1 MMSQKFNP
9 SRWAVEHPQ
18 LVGFLMIIS
27 LIAGGWQFANLGRAE
42 DPNFTLKSMTIS
54 AQWSGASP
62 DALQA
67 QVIDPLEQEL
77 RGIEFLDSLST
88 YCNPSFCVTQVSLND
103 NAPKE
108 QVPQIWQKVRN
119 KVSDVSPSLPEGSSL
134 SVNDDFADVYGYTF
148 ALTGPEISSLSP
160 IAKKI
165 KTGFQRIPDVGKVQ
179 VIGEI
184 PATFN
189 IDIDPTRL
197 KNTGIGL
204 QQFSESIQQ
213 HSLIASGGMLD
224 FGIDVPIDVSGAVDN
239 QESIEQITL
248 PSKSG
253 NLHVKDIATVSRG
266 YVDPPSSIVR
276 YHGQPALIIA
286 VAMAKDGDGLA
297 LGKRLNTELGKINGD
312 LPTGLKFVQVEDQSK
327 IIKEAVNTFLLKFFF
342 ALLVVL
348 IVAFG
353 TLGFRS
359 GMVVAF
365 SVPLTLSFVALYM
378 KISGI
383 SLERI
388 SLGAL
393 ILSLGL
399 LVDDAIISI
408 EAMIVQLSNGAS
420 REDAASYAWSHTA
433 FPMLTGT
440 LITIISFLPVG
451 IAKSTTGEY
460 AGEIFWVSAA
470 ALLCSWVVA
479 VVFIPL
485 LGVWFL
491 PQPKNALENEPSLE
505 SKSILLL
512 RKILEWVIVKRKTV
526 CAVTIFLLVIA
537 IFGTNL
543 VNQQFFPLSDRPEL
557 IVDVALPPGSS
568 LSKTNKIVSNIES
581 RILSLPSLYHIE
593 THIGDGAP
601 RFYMP
606 YIPASPSA
614 SHATLLL
621 VAKDLDAREEIFRK
635 IKEFANDIP
644 ASLHV
649 QRLSLGPTAD
659 FPVQYR
665 VIGPN
670 VDEIINISHEI
681 RDILKKTPG
690 TSDVQIDWGNRTLS
704 ESFKMDSGK
713 VVHFG
718 SNRIAVAQ
726 QLQAFLSGEVVGTIF
741 STDNHRSLVIR
752 AEEKYRHDPQL
763 WMLLPIQTPMGNV
776 FLGQLGSLEVKQ
788 VFPVIWRRNGE
799 PCITVQS
806 DVLPGTEPL
815 DIVEQIKPEIDNIK
829 KHLPYGY
836 RVEVGGDAELSQTAN
851 DAIFAL
857 LPPTVGIMLLILM
870 LQLQQFSR
878 VILVLCSS
886 FLGVIG
892 AVLGLLIFNA
902 PFGFVALLGLIALAG
917 MIMRNTILLVDQIEY
932 NKRNGLSLNA
942 SVIDA
947 TLLRARPVI
956 LTALASVFAFI
967 PLAFNIFWG
976 PMAIVMIGG
985 LSVATF
991 LTLLALPAFYLVM
1004 FGEKQKDKAVQ

>member
-1 MMSQKFNP
+1 MMLQKFNP

-18 LVGFLMIIS
+18 LIGFFMIIS
-27 LIAGGWQFANLGRAE
+27 LIAGGWEFTNLGRAE
-42 DPNFTLKSMTIS
+42 DPNFTLKSITIS
-54 AQWSGASP
+54 AQWAGASP
-62 DALQA
+62 DALQI
-67 QVIDPLEQEL
+67 QIIDPLEQEL
-77 RGIEFLDSLST
+77 RGIEYLDTLST

-103 NAPKE
+103 NAPKN

-119 KVSDVSPSLPEGSSL
+119 KVADVSPALPKGATL

-148 ALTGPEISSLSP
+148 ALTGPEVSSLSP

-179 VIGEI
+179 IIGEI

-189 IDIDPTRL
+189 INIDPIRL
-197 KNTGIGL
+197 KSAGIGL
-204 QQFSESIQQ
+204 AQFSEAIQH

-224 FGIDVPIDVSGAVDN
+224 FGIDVPIDVSGNVYN

-266 YVDPPSSIVR
+266 YSDPPSSIAR
-276 YHGQPALIIA
+276 YHGKPALIIA
-286 VAMAKDGDGLA
+286 VSMAKDGDGLA
-297 LGKRLNTELGKINGD
+297 LGKRLNAELGKINSE
-312 LPTGLKFVQVEDQSK
+312 LPIGLKFVQVEDQSK
-327 IIKEAVNTFLLKFFF
+327 VIKEAVNTFLLKFFF

-348 IVAFG
+348 VVAFG

-378 KISGI
+378 KMSGI
-383 SLERI
+383 GLERI

-420 REDAASYAWSHTA
+420 REDAASYAWEHTA

-479 VVFIPL
+479 VLFIPL

-491 PQPKNALENEPSLE
+491 PEPKSSLENTSSLE
-505 SKSILLL
+505 TKSIFVL
-512 RKILEWVIVKRKTV
+512 RKVLEWVVFKRKTV
-526 CAVTIFLLVIA
+526 CAVTLAFLVMA
-537 IFGTNL
+537 ILGTNL

-557 IVDVALPPGSS
+557 IVDVALPPGTS

-581 RILSLPSLYHIE
+581 RVLSLPYLAHIE

-601 RFYMP
+601 RFYLP
-606 YIPASPSA
+606 YIPATPSA

-621 VAKDLDAREEIFRK
+621 VAKNLKDREELFK
-635 IKEFANDIP
+635 NIKDFSKDIP

-649 QRLSLGPTAD
+649 QRLSLGPAAD

-665 VIGPN
+665 IIGPN
-670 VDEIINISHEI
+670 VDEIINTSYKIK
-681 RDILKKTPG
+681 DILKNTHG
-690 TSDVQIDWGNRTLS
+690 TSDVQSDWGNRTLS
-704 ESFKMDSGK
+704 ESFHLDSEK

-718 SNRIAVAQ
+718 TDRIAIAHQV
-726 QLQAFLSGEVVGTIF
+726 QAFLSGEVVGTIF
-741 STDNHRSLVIR
+741 NADSHRSLVIR
-752 AEEKYRHDPQL
+752 AEEKFRHNPQL
-763 WMLLPIQTPMGNV
+763 WALLPIQTQMGNV
-776 FLGQLGSLEVKQ
+776 FLGQLGTLEIKQ

-806 DVLPGTEPL
+806 DVMSGVEPL
-815 DIVEQIKPEIDNIK
+815 EIVEQIKPKIDSIK
-829 KHLPYGY
+829 QHLPYGY
-836 RVEVGGDAELSQTAN
+836 RVEVGGDTELSQTAN

-870 LQLQQFSR
+870 LQLQKFSR
-878 VILVLCSS
+878 VVLVLCSS
-886 FLGVIG
+886 LLGLIG
-892 AVLGLLIFNA
+892 AVMALLIFNA

-917 MIMRNTILLVDQIEY
+917 MIMRNTILLVDQIEC
-932 NKRNGLSLNA
+932 NKHNGLTLTS

-947 TLLRARPVI
+947 TILRSRPVI

-985 LSVATF
+985 LSVATIF
-991 LTLLALPAFYLVM
+991 TLLSLPAFYLII
-1004 FGEKQKDKAVQ
+1004 FGEKQKDKHVQ

>member
-18 LVGFLMIIS
+18 LIGFLMIIS
-27 LIAGGWQFANLGRAE
+27 VIAGGWQFINLGRAE

-54 AQWSGASP
+54 AQWAGASP

-67 QVIDPLEQEL
+67 QIINPLEQEL
-77 RGIEFLDSLST
+77 RGIDFLDTLST
-88 YCNPSFCVTQVSLND
+88 YCNQSFCVTQVSLND

-119 KVSDVSPSLPEGSSL
+119 KVADVSPTLPEGGTL

-148 ALTGPEISSLSP
+148 ALIGPEISSLSP

-165 KTGFQRIPDVGKVQ
+165 KTGFQRIPDVAKVQ
-179 VIGEI
+179 IIGEI

-189 IDIDPTRL
+189 IDIDPVRL
-197 KNTGIGL
+197 KNVGMGL
-204 QQFSESIQQ
+204 AQFSEAIQQ

-224 FGIDVPIDVSGAVDN
+224 FGIDMPIDVSGAVYN

-253 NLHVKDIATVSRG
+253 NLHVKDIATVSRS
-266 YVDPPSSIVR
+266 YIDPPSSIVR
-276 YHGQPALIIA
+276 YHGKPALIIA
-286 VAMAKDGDGLA
+286 VAMAKDGDGLT
-297 LGKRLNTELGKINGD
+297 LGKKLNTELDKINSE

-327 IIKEAVNTFLLKFFF
+327 VIKEAVNTFLLKFFF

-348 IVAFG
+348 VVAFG

-383 SLERI
+383 GLERI

-420 REDAASYAWSHTA
+420 REDAASYAWEHTA

-479 VVFIPL
+479 VIFIPL

-491 PQPKNALENEPSLE
+491 PQPQNTLGNTPSLE
-505 SKSILLL
+505 TKSILAL
-512 RKILEWVIVKRKTV
+512 RKILEWVVVRKKTV
-526 CAVTIFLLVIA
+526 CAVTLTLLVMA
-537 IFGTNL
+537 ILGTSL

-568 LSKTNKIVSNIES
+568 LSKTNKIVSDIES
-581 RILSLPSLYHIE
+581 KILYLPFLAHIE

-601 RFYMP
+601 RFYLP

-621 VAKDLDAREEIFRK
+621 VAKDLNAREELFK
-635 IKEFANDIP
+635 SIKNFANGIP

-665 VIGPN
+665 IIGSN
-670 VDEIINISHEI
+670 IDKIINISHEI
-681 RDILKKTPG
+681 RDILKNTSG

-704 ESFKMDSGK
+704 ESFQLDAEK
-713 VVHFG
+713 VAHFG
-718 SNRIAVAQ
+718 SNRIAIAQ
-726 QLQAFLSGEVVGTIF
+726 QMQAFLSGEEVGKIF
-741 STDNHRSLVIR
+741 NADNHRSLVIR
-752 AEEKYRHDPQL
+752 AEEKFRHNPQL
-763 WMLLPIQTPMGNV
+763 WGLLPIQTQMGNV
-776 FLGQLGSLEVKQ
+776 FLGQLGSLEIKQ
-788 VFPVIWRRNGE
+788 IFPVIWRRNGE

-806 DVLPGTEPL
+806 DVMPGIEPL
-815 DIVEQIKPEIDNIK
+815 EIVEQIKQKIDNIK

-857 LPPTVGIMLLILM
+857 LPPTIGIMLLVLM
-870 LQLQQFSR
+870 LQLQKFSR
-878 VILVLCSS
+878 VVLVLCSS
-886 FLGVIG
+886 FLGLIG
-892 AVLGLLIFNA
+892 AVLALLIFKA

-932 NKRNGLSLNA
+932 NKHNGLTLNA

-947 TLLRARPVI
+947 TILRARPVI

-991 LTLLALPAFYLVM
+991 LTLLSLPAFYLVI
-1004 FGEKQKDKAVQ
+1004 FSDKQKDKAVQ

>member
-18 LVGFLMIIS
+18 LIGFLMIIS
-27 LIAGGWQFANLGRAE
+27 VIAGGWQFINLGRAE

-54 AQWSGASP
+54 AQWAGASP

-67 QVIDPLEQEL
+67 QIINPLEQEL
-77 RGIEFLDSLST
+77 RGIDFLDTLST
-88 YCNPSFCVTQVSLND
+88 YCNQSFCVTQVSLND

-119 KVSDVSPSLPEGSSL
+119 KVADVSPTLPEGGTL

-160 IAKKI
+160 ISKKI
-165 KTGFQRIPDVGKVQ
+165 KAGFQRIPDVAKVQ
-179 VIGEI
+179 IIGEI

-189 IDIDPTRL
+189 IDIDPVRL
-197 KNTGIGL
+197 KNVGMGL
-204 QQFSESIQQ
+204 AQFSETIQQ

-224 FGIDVPIDVSGAVDN
+224 FGIDMPIDVSGAVYN
-239 QESIEQITL
+239 QESIEQIML

-266 YVDPPSSIVR
+266 YIDPPSSIVR
-276 YHGQPALIIA
+276 YHGKPALIIA
-286 VAMAKDGDGLA
+286 VAMAKDGDGLT
-297 LGKRLNTELGKINGD
+297 LGKKLNTELDKINSE

-348 IVAFG
+348 VVAFG

-383 SLERI
+383 GLERI

-420 REDAASYAWSHTA
+420 REDAASYAWEHTA

-479 VVFIPL
+479 VIFIPL

-491 PQPKNALENEPSLE
+491 PQPQNTLENTPSLE
-505 SKSILLL
+505 TKSILAL
-512 RKILEWVIVKRKTV
+512 RKILEWVVVRKKTV
-526 CAVTIFLLVIA
+526 CAVTLTLLVMA
-537 IFGTNL
+537 ILGTSL

-568 LSKTNKIVSNIES
+568 LSKTNKIVSDIES
-581 RILSLPSLYHIE
+581 KILYLPSLAHIE

-601 RFYMP
+601 RFYLP

-621 VAKDLDAREEIFRK
+621 VAKDLNAREELFK
-635 IKEFANDIP
+635 SIKNFANGIP

-665 VIGPN
+665 IIGSN
-670 VDEIINISHEI
+670 IDKIINISHEI
-681 RDILKKTPG
+681 RDILKNTSG

-704 ESFKMDSGK
+704 ESFQLDAEK
-713 VVHFG
+713 VAHFG
-718 SNRIAVAQ
+718 SNRIAIAQ
-726 QLQAFLSGEVVGTIF
+726 QMQAFLSGEEVGKIF
-741 STDNHRSLVIR
+741 NADNHRSLVIR
-752 AEEKYRHDPQL
+752 AEEKFRHNPQL
-763 WMLLPIQTPMGNV
+763 WGLLPIQTQMGNV
-776 FLGQLGSLEVKQ
+776 FLGQLGSLEIKQ
-788 VFPVIWRRNGE
+788 IFPVIWRRNGE

-806 DVLPGTEPL
+806 DVMPGVEPL
-815 DIVEQIKPEIDNIK
+815 EIVEQIKQKIDNIK

-857 LPPTVGIMLLILM
+857 LPPTIGIMLLVLM
-870 LQLQQFSR
+870 LQLQKFSR
-878 VILVLCSS
+878 VVLVLCSS
-886 FLGVIG
+886 FLGLIG
-892 AVLGLLIFNA
+892 AVLALLIFKA

-932 NKRNGLSLNA
+932 NKHNGLTLNA

-947 TLLRARPVI
+947 TILRARPVI

-991 LTLLALPAFYLVM
+991 LTLLSLPAFYLVI
-1004 FGEKQKDKAVQ
+1004 FSDKQKDKAAQ

>member
-18 LVGFLMIIS
+18 LIAFLMIIS
-27 LIAGGWQFANLGRAE
+27 VIAGGWQFINLGRAE

-54 AQWSGASP
+54 AQWAGASP

-67 QVIDPLEQEL
+67 QIINPLEQEL
-77 RGIEFLDSLST
+77 RGIDFLDTLST
-88 YCNPSFCVTQVSLND
+88 YCNQSFCVTQVSLND

-119 KVSDVSPSLPEGSSL
+119 KVADVSPTLPEGGTL

-148 ALTGPEISSLSP
+148 ALTGPEVSSLSP

-165 KTGFQRIPDVGKVQ
+165 KTGFQRIPDVAKVQ
-179 VIGEI
+179 IIGEI

-189 IDIDPTRL
+189 IDIDPVRL
-197 KNTGIGL
+197 KNVGMGL
-204 QQFSESIQQ
+204 AQFSETIQQ

-224 FGIDVPIDVSGAVDN
+224 FGIDMPIDVSGAVYN
-239 QESIEQITL
+239 QESIEQIML

-266 YVDPPSSIVR
+266 YIDPPSSIVR
-276 YHGQPALIIA
+276 YHGKPALIIA
-286 VAMAKDGDGLA
+286 VAMAKDGDGLT
-297 LGKRLNTELGKINGD
+297 LGKKLNTELDKINSE

-327 IIKEAVNTFLLKFFF
+327 VIKEAVNTFLLKFFF

-348 IVAFG
+348 VVAFG

-383 SLERI
+383 GLERI

-420 REDAASYAWSHTA
+420 REDAASYAWEHTA

-479 VVFIPL
+479 VIFIPL

-491 PQPKNALENEPSLE
+491 PQPQNTLENTPSLE
-505 SKSILLL
+505 TKSILAL
-512 RKILEWVIVKRKTV
+512 RKILEWVVVRKKTV
-526 CAVTIFLLVIA
+526 CAVTLTLLVMA
-537 IFGTNL
+537 ILGTSL

-568 LSKTNKIVSNIES
+568 LSKTNKIVSDIES
-581 RILSLPSLYHIE
+581 KILYLPSLAHIE

-601 RFYMP
+601 RFYLP

-621 VAKDLDAREEIFRK
+621 VAKDLNAREELFK
-635 IKEFANDIP
+635 SIKNFANAIP

-665 VIGPN
+665 IIGSN
-670 VDEIINISHEI
+670 IDKIINISHEI
-681 RDILKKTPG
+681 RDILKNTSG

-704 ESFKMDSGK
+704 ESFQLDAEK
-713 VVHFG
+713 VAHFG
-718 SNRIAVAQ
+718 SNRIAIAQ
-726 QLQAFLSGEVVGTIF
+726 QMQAFLSGEEVGKIF
-741 STDNHRSLVIR
+741 NADNHRSLVIR
-752 AEEKYRHDPQL
+752 AEEKFRHNPQL
-763 WMLLPIQTPMGNV
+763 WGLLPIQTQMGNV
-776 FLGQLGSLEVKQ
+776 FLGQLGSLEIKQ
-788 VFPVIWRRNGE
+788 IFPVIWRRNGE

-806 DVLPGTEPL
+806 DVMPGVEPL
-815 DIVEQIKPEIDNIK
+815 EIVEQIKQKIDNIK

-857 LPPTVGIMLLILM
+857 LPPTIGIMLLVLM
-870 LQLQQFSR
+870 LQLQKFSR
-878 VILVLCSS
+878 VVLVLCSS
-886 FLGVIG
+886 FLGLIG
-892 AVLGLLIFNA
+892 AVLALLIFKA

-932 NKRNGLSLNA
+932 NKHNGLTLNA

-947 TLLRARPVI
+947 TILRARPVI

-991 LTLLALPAFYLVM
+991 LTLLSLPAFYLVI
-1004 FGEKQKDKAVQ
+1004 FSDKQKDKAAQ

>member
-18 LVGFLMIIS
+18 LIGFLMIIS
-27 LIAGGWQFANLGRAE
+27 VIAGGWQFINLGRAE

-54 AQWSGASP
+54 AQWAGASP

-67 QVIDPLEQEL
+67 QIINPLEQEL
-77 RGIEFLDSLST
+77 RGIDFLDTLST
-88 YCNPSFCVTQVSLND
+88 YCNQSFCVTQVSLND

-119 KVSDVSPSLPEGSSL
+119 KVADVSPTLPEGGTL

-148 ALTGPEISSLSP
+148 ALTGPEVSSLSP

-165 KTGFQRIPDVGKVQ
+165 KTGFQRIPDVAKVQ
-179 VIGEI
+179 IIGEI

-189 IDIDPTRL
+189 IDIDPVRL
-197 KNTGIGL
+197 KNVSMGL
-204 QQFSESIQQ
+204 AQFSEAIQQ

-224 FGIDVPIDVSGAVDN
+224 FGIDMPIDVSGAVYN

-266 YVDPPSSIVR
+266 YIDPPSSIVR
-276 YHGQPALIIA
+276 YHGKPALIIA
-286 VAMAKDGDGLA
+286 VAMAKDGDGLT
-297 LGKRLNTELGKINGD
+297 LGKKLNTELDKINSE

-327 IIKEAVNTFLLKFFF
+327 VIKEAVNTFLLKFFF

-348 IVAFG
+348 VVAFG

-383 SLERI
+383 GLERI

-420 REDAASYAWSHTA
+420 REDAASYAWEHTA

-479 VVFIPL
+479 VIFIPL

-491 PQPKNALENEPSLE
+491 PQPQNTLENTPSLE
-505 SKSILLL
+505 TKSILAL
-512 RKILEWVIVKRKTV
+512 RKILEWVVVRKKTV
-526 CAVTIFLLVIA
+526 CAVTLTLLVMA
-537 IFGTNL
+537 ILGTSL

-568 LSKTNKIVSNIES
+568 LSKTNKIVSDIES
-581 RILSLPSLYHIE
+581 KILYLPSLAHIE

-601 RFYMP
+601 RFYLP

-621 VAKDLDAREEIFRK
+621 VAKDLNAREELFK
-635 IKEFANDIP
+635 SIKNFANAIP

-665 VIGPN
+665 IIGSN
-670 VDEIINISHEI
+670 IDKIINISHEI
-681 RDILKKTPG
+681 RDILKNTSG

-704 ESFKMDSGK
+704 ESFQLDAEKAA
-713 VVHFG
+713 HFG
-718 SNRIAVAQ
+718 SNRISIAQ
-726 QLQAFLSGEVVGTIF
+726 QMQAFLSGEEVGKIF
-741 STDNHRSLVIR
+741 NADNHRSLGPVR
-752 AEEKYRHDPQL
+752 A
-763 WMLLPIQTPMGNV
+763 
-776 FLGQLGSLEVKQ
+776 
-788 VFPVIWRRNGE
+788 
-799 PCITVQS
+799 
-806 DVLPGTEPL
+806 
-815 DIVEQIKPEIDNIK
+815 
-829 KHLPYGY
+829 
-836 RVEVGGDAELSQTAN
+836 
-851 DAIFAL
+851 
-857 LPPTVGIMLLILM
+857 
-870 LQLQQFSR
+870 
-878 VILVLCSS
+878 
-886 FLGVIG
+886 
-892 AVLGLLIFNA
+892 
-902 PFGFVALLGLIALAG
+902 
-917 MIMRNTILLVDQIEY
+917 
-932 NKRNGLSLNA
+932 
-942 SVIDA
+942 
-947 TLLRARPVI
+947 
-956 LTALASVFAFI
+956 
-967 PLAFNIFWG
+967 
-976 PMAIVMIGG
+976 
-985 LSVATF
+985 
-991 LTLLALPAFYLVM
+991 
-1004 FGEKQKDKAVQ
+1004 

>member
-18 LVGFLMIIS
+18 LIGFLMIIS
-27 LIAGGWQFANLGRAE
+27 VIAGGWQFINLGRAE

-54 AQWSGASP
+54 AQWAGASP

-67 QVIDPLEQEL
+67 QIINPLEQEL
-77 RGIEFLDSLST
+77 RGIDFLDTLST
-88 YCNPSFCVTQVSLND
+88 YCNQSFCVTQVSLND

-119 KVSDVSPSLPEGSSL
+119 KVADVSPTLPEGGTL

-148 ALTGPEISSLSP
+148 ALTGPEVSSLSP

-165 KTGFQRIPDVGKVQ
+165 KTGFQRIPDVAKVQ
-179 VIGEI
+179 IIGEI

-189 IDIDPTRL
+189 IDIDPVRL
-197 KNTGIGL
+197 KNVGMGL
-204 QQFSESIQQ
+204 AQFSETIQQ

-224 FGIDVPIDVSGAVDN
+224 FGIDMPIDVSSAVYN

-266 YVDPPSSIVR
+266 YIDPPSSIVR
-276 YHGQPALIIA
+276 YHGKPALIIA
-286 VAMAKDGDGLA
+286 VAMAKDGDGLT
-297 LGKRLNTELGKINGD
+297 LGKKLNTELGKINSE

-327 IIKEAVNTFLLKFFF
+327 VIKEAVNTFLLKFFF

-348 IVAFG
+348 VVAFG

-383 SLERI
+383 GLERI

-420 REDAASYAWSHTA
+420 REDAASYAWEHTA

-479 VVFIPL
+479 VIFIPL

-491 PQPKNALENEPSLE
+491 PQPQNTLENTPSLE
-505 SKSILLL
+505 TKSILAL
-512 RKILEWVIVKRKTV
+512 RKILEWVVVRKKTV
-526 CAVTIFLLVIA
+526 CAVTLTLLVMA
-537 IFGTNL
+537 ILGTSL

-568 LSKTNKIVSNIES
+568 LSKTNKIVSDIES
-581 RILSLPSLYHIE
+581 KILYLPSLAHIE

-601 RFYMP
+601 RFYLP

-621 VAKDLDAREEIFRK
+621 VAKDLNAREELFK
-635 IKEFANDIP
+635 SIKNFANGIP

-665 VIGPN
+665 IIGSN
-670 VDEIINISHEI
+670 IDKIINISHEI
-681 RDILKKTPG
+681 RDILKNTSG

-704 ESFKMDSGK
+704 ESFQLDAEKAA
-713 VVHFG
+713 HFG
-718 SNRIAVAQ
+718 SNRIAIAQ
-726 QLQAFLSGEVVGTIF
+726 QMQAFLSGEEVGKIF
-741 STDNHRSLVIR
+741 NADNHRSLVIR
-752 AEEKYRHDPQL
+752 AEEKFRHNPQL
-763 WMLLPIQTPMGNV
+763 WGLLPIQTQMGNV
-776 FLGQLGSLEVKQ
+776 FLGQLGSLEIKQ
-788 VFPVIWRRNGE
+788 IFPVIWRRNGE

-806 DVLPGTEPL
+806 DVMPGIEPL
-815 DIVEQIKPEIDNIK
+815 EIVEQIKQKIDNIK

-857 LPPTVGIMLLILM
+857 LPPTIGIMLLVLM
-870 LQLQQFSR
+870 LQLQKFSR
-878 VILVLCSS
+878 VLLVLCSS
-886 FLGVIG
+886 FLGLIG
-892 AVLGLLIFNA
+892 AVLALLIFKA

-932 NKRNGLSLNA
+932 NKHNGLTLNA

-947 TLLRARPVI
+947 TILRARPVI

-991 LTLLALPAFYLVM
+991 LTLLSLPAFYLVI
-1004 FGEKQKDKAVQ
+1004 FSDKQKDKAAQ

>member
-1 MMSQKFNP
+1 MMPQKFNP

-18 LVGFLMIIS
+18 LIGFLMVIS
-27 LIAGGWQFANLGRAE
+27 LIAGGWQFADLGRAE

-54 AQWSGASP
+54 AQWAGASP

-67 QVIDPLEQEL
+67 QIIDPLEQEL
-77 RGIEFLDSLST
+77 RGIEYLDTLST
-88 YCNPSFCVTQVSLND
+88 YCNQSFCVTQVSLND

-108 QVPQIWQKVRN
+108 QVSQIWQKVRN
-119 KVSDVSPSLPEGSSL
+119 KVADVSPSLPEGGAL
-134 SVNDDFADVYGYTF
+134 FVNDDFADVYGYTF
-148 ALTGPEISSLSP
+148 ALTGPEVSSLSP

-165 KTGFQRIPDVGKVQ
+165 KIGFQRIPDVGKVQ
-179 VIGEI
+179 IIGEI

-189 IDIDPTRL
+189 IDIDPVRL
-197 KNTGIGL
+197 KSAGIGL
-204 QQFSESIQQ
+204 AQFSEAIQQ
-213 HSLIASGGMLD
+213 HSLITSGGMQD
-224 FGIDVPIDVSGAVDN
+224 FGIDVPVDVSGGVYN
-239 QESIEQITL
+239 QESIEQTTL

-253 NLHVKDIATVSRG
+253 NLRVKDIATVSRG

-276 YHGQPALIIA
+276 YHGQSALIIA
-286 VAMAKDGDGLA
+286 VSMAKDGDGLA
-297 LGKRLNTELGKINGD
+297 LGKKLNTELDKINNE
-312 LPTGLKFVQVEDQSK
+312 LPAGLKFVQVEDQSK
-327 IIKEAVNTFLLKFFF
+327 VIKEAVNTFLLKFFF

-353 TLGFRS
+353 TLGFKS

-383 SLERI
+383 GLERI

-479 VVFIPL
+479 VLFIPL

-491 PQPKNALENEPSLE
+491 PQPKHALENTPSLE
-505 SKSILLL
+505 TKSILAL
-512 RKILEWVIVKRKTV
+512 RKVLEWVVVKRKTV
-526 CAVTIFLLVIA
+526 CAITIALLIMA
-537 IFGTNL
+537 ILGTNL
-543 VNQQFFPLSDRPEL
+543 VNQQFFPVSDRPEL
-557 IVDVALPPGSS
+557 IVDVALPAGSS
-568 LSKTNKIVSNIES
+568 LSKTNKVVSNIES
-581 RILSLPSLYHIE
+581 RILPLPSVVHIE

-601 RFYMP
+601 RFYLP

-621 VAKDLDAREEIFRK
+621 IAKDLTAREELFK
-635 IKEFANDIP
+635 TIKEFANDIP

-665 VIGPN
+665 IIGPN
-670 VDEIINISHEI
+670 VDEIINTSHEI
-681 RDILKKTPG
+681 RDILKNTQG

-704 ESFKMDSGK
+704 ESFKLDAEK
-713 VVHFG
+713 VVHFD
-718 SNRIAVAQ
+718 SNRIAIAQ
-726 QLQAFLSGEVVGTIF
+726 QMQAFLSGEVVGTIF
-741 STDNHRSLVIR
+741 NADTHRSLVVR
-752 AEEKYRHDPQL
+752 AEDKFRHNPQL
-763 WMLLPIQTPMGNV
+763 WALLPIQTQMGNV
-776 FLGQLGSLEVKQ
+776 FLGQLGALEIKQ

-806 DVLPGTEPL
+806 DVMPGVEAL
-815 DIVEQIKPEIDNIK
+815 EIVEHIKPEIDNIQ

-836 RVEVGGDAELSQTAN
+836 RIEVGGDAELSQTAN

-870 LQLQQFSR
+870 LQLQKFSR
-878 VILVLCSS
+878 VLLVLCSS
-886 FLGVIG
+886 FLGLIG
-892 AVLGLLIFNA
+892 AVLGLLVFNA

-932 NKRNGLSLNA
+932 NKHNGSILNA

-947 TLLRARPVI
+947 TILRARPVI

-991 LTLLALPAFYLVM
+991 LTLLSLPAFYLVI
-1004 FGEKQKDKAVQ
+1004 FSEKKKDKAVQ